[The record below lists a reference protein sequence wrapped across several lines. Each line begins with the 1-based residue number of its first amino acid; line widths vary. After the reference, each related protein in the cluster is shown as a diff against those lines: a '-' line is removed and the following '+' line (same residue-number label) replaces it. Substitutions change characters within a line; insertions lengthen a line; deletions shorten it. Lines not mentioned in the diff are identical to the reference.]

1 MSPAVVAKPSKIIGP
16 LTGTIEPTPI
26 SCARRN
32 GQAKM
37 PSAPVPDD
45 RNEVQGFWSWKIL
58 PSLRASSRFP
68 YSAAILRA
76 FK

>member
-1 MSPAVVAKPSKIIGP
+1 MKAHSVSIYERADLMRKAP
-16 LTGTIEPTPI
+16 
-26 SCARRN
+26 N
-32 GQAKM
+32 QAKM
-37 PSAPVPDD
+37 PPVPGDLG
-45 RNEVQGFWSWKIL
+45 ESQGFWSWKIS